1 MNHLTPYEEA
11 NVLPAAAAHMNT
23 VQSQDHNQDALPLW
37 SSVMTTSSNS
47 NSSSSETNSS
57 IGGEKNGNVIVTASD
72 APRDLEHFYYH
83 CSSSSSAIFPPLH
96 NRRLFIA
103 PNHILRTRLFR
114 LSPPHLRQL
123 AITLALALV
132 SILATTHINIKIDS
146 TILKIS
152 WFSNELNWRW
162 G

>member
-1 MNHLTPYEEA
+1 
-11 NVLPAAAAHMNT
+11 MNT

-37 SSVMTTSSNS
+37 SSVTTTSSN
-47 NSSSSETNSS
+47 SSSETNSN
-57 IGGEKNGNVIVTASD
+57 IEGEKNGNVNVTASD

-83 CSSSSSAIFPPLH
+83 CSSSSSAIFPPLR

-123 AITLALALV
+123 ATTLALALV
-132 SILATTHINIKIDS
+132 SILATTHININIKIDS